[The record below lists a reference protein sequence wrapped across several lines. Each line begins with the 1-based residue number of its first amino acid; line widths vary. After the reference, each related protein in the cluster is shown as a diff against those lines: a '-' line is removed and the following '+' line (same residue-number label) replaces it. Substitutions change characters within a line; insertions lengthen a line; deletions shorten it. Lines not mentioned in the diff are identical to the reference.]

1 MPESGARGVSFPL
14 TGVSRAVQ
22 PQEFS
27 RVDVE
32 HWHIV
37 MPLWASYSTF
47 CVGDKLIESAK
58 MAASAGV

>member
-14 TGVSRAVQ
+14 TGVSRAVR
-22 PQEFS
+22 PHEFS

-32 HWHIV
+32 HWHIIV
-37 MPLWASYSTF
+37 PLWASYSTF
-47 CVGDKLIESAK
+47 CFGGKLIESAK